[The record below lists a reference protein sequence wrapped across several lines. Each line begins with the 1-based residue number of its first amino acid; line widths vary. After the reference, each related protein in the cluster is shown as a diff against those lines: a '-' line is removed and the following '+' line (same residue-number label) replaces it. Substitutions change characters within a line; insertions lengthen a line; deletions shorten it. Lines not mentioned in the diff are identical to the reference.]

1 MAGVAL
7 ALAMVACS
15 GGGGGGDEGRSSP
28 TFPTTT
34 TTRPAETTTTADP
47 REDAFRRGLSSALD
61 GEDAADVEAFLGAAR
76 SICLGLASARGV
88 AGLQS
93 SAIDLAL
100 SGNTPD
106 DVMATVLR
114 TAGKELCPDS
124 AAVIDAELAK
134 RGL

>member
-1 MAGVAL
+1 MAGVVLAL
-7 ALAMVACS
+7 ALVACS
-15 GGGGGGDEGRSSP
+15 GGGGGADEAPSQG
-28 TFPTTT
+28 TFPPTTRPATT
-34 TTRPAETTTTADP
+34 TTRTDS
-47 REDAFRRGLSSALD
+47 REDAFRRGLSGALE
-61 GEDAADVEAFLGAAR
+61 GEDEADVEAFLDAAR
-76 SICLGLASARGV
+76 SICLGLASARG
-88 AGLQS
+88 AAELQS

-124 AAVIDAELAK
+124 AEVINAELAK

>member
-1 MAGVAL
+1 MAGAVL
-7 ALAMVACS
+7 ALAVVACS
-15 GGGGGGDEGRSSP
+15 GGGGGAEEAPSKG
-28 TFPTTT
+28 TFPPTTRPATT
-34 TTRPAETTTTADP
+34 TTRADS
-47 REDAFRRGLSSALD
+47 REDAFRQGLSSALD
-61 GEDAADVEAFLGAAR
+61 GEDEADVEAFLDAAR
-76 SICLGLASARGV
+76 SICLGLASARG
-88 AGLQS
+88 AAELQS

-124 AAVIDAELAK
+124 AEVINAELAK